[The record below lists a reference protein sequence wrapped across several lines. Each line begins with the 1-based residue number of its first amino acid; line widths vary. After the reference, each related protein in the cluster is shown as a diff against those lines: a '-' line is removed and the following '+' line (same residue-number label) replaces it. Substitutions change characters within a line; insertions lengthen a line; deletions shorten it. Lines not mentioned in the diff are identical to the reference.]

1 MIAFCDFGQ
10 HIRYGCEYD
19 DSSDVGPQR
28 PLLPQPIY
36 LYSGRLEDGQ
46 TAMAADTC
54 GDGACSLHCLWG
66 SLISTPAGNTFYC
79 DDARA
84 KLVEAMP
91 DDVDVIFGSSCGA
104 NRSPKIVPK
113 RHIIEAKSQEQKALS
128 QRPCWTRLGGSWRGL
143 GASWRPS
150 PKNARGAR
158 FFGTLLG
165 SSWRPL
171 GAVLASKMVPESK
184 KNRS

>member
-1 MIAFCDFGQ
+1 MIAFCDCGQ

-79 DDARA
+79 EDARA

-91 DDVDVIFGSSCGA
+91 EDVDVIFGSSCGA
-104 NRSPKIVPK
+104 ALRSLCVQLWSDATSHIK
-113 RHIIEAKSQEQKALS
+113 RLRMGEHPRPGMCFFFLS
-128 QRPCWTRLGGSWRGL
+128 GVWAGNMQG
-143 GASWRPS
+143 
-150 PKNARGAR
+150 
-158 FFGTLLG
+158 
-165 SSWRPL
+165 
-171 GAVLASKMVPESK
+171 
-184 KNRS
+184 